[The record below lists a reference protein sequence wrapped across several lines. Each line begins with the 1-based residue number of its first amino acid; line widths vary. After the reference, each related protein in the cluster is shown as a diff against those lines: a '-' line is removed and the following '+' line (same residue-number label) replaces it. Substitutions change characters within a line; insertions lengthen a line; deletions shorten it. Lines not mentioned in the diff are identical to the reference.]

1 MRKPAPDNVAQVIL
15 DSISDGVFTVDLDW
29 RITYFNRA
37 AAEITQVP
45 QEEAL
50 GRFCWEVFRANICER
65 ECALKRTLETGCPVI
80 NKAVYIVNA
89 AGERVP
95 ISISTAA
102 LKDGSGR
109 VIGGVETFRDLS
121 QVEELRR
128 ELYQKYSFM
137 DIIGKSPPMQKLF
150 SLLPDIAASDA
161 TVLIEGPTGSGKE
174 LVARAIHNLSPRRHR
189 PFIAFNCAALPDTLL
204 ESELFG
210 YKAGAFTGAAKDK
223 PGRFALAQGGTIFLD
238 EIGDVSPL
246 MQVKLLRVLQEKE
259 YEPLGAVAPVKA
271 DVRILAATNKDLASL
286 VEQGLFREDL
296 YYRLN
301 VIKVTLPSLAARK
314 EDLPLL
320 VDHFLARLNALR
332 GKAVEGLS
340 EEAWRILW
348 GYHFPGNVRELQN
361 ILEHAYVLCKGG
373 LITPEHLPS
382 YLHTQ
387 KRDQCRRQPL
397 EGGTLAEVEAQ
408 AIYEAL
414 LRHKGNRTRAARELG
429 IDKTTLWRKMK
440 RYGIKVPSVEG

>member
-1 MRKPAPDNVAQVIL
+1 MGKPAPDNVAQVIL

-37 AAEITQVP
+37 AAEITQVSP
-45 QEEAL
+45 KEAL

-80 NKAVYIVNA
+80 NKPVYIVNA
-89 AGERVP
+89 TGKRVP
-95 ISISTAA
+95 ISISTAV
-102 LKDGSGR
+102 LKDESGR

-121 QVEELRR
+121 QVEELRK
-128 ELYQKYSFM
+128 ELYHRYSFM

-174 LVARAIHNLSPRRHR
+174 LVARAIHNLSPRRHK

-210 YKAGAFTGAAKDK
+210 YKAGAFTGATKDK
-223 PGRFALAQGGTIFLD
+223 PGRFALAQGGTLFLD
-238 EIGDVSPL
+238 EIGDISPV

-271 DVRILAATNKDLASL
+271 DVRVLAATNKDLASL
-286 VEQGLFREDL
+286 VEQGLFRQDL

-301 VIKVTLPSLAARK
+301 VIKVTLPSLAERK

-320 VDHFLARLNALR
+320 VEHFITRLNTLR

-348 GYHFPGNVRELQN
+348 NYHFPGNVRELQN
-361 ILEHAYVLCKGG
+361 ILEHAYILCKGS

-382 YLHTQ
+382 YLQ
-387 KRDQCRRQPL
+387 KQGQERQQPL
-397 EGGTLAEVEAQ
+397 ERGTLAEMEAQ
-408 AIYEAL
+408 VIYEAL
-414 LRHKGNRTRAARELG
+414 VRNGGNRSQTAKELG

-440 RYGIKVPSVEG
+440 RYGIKMPSR